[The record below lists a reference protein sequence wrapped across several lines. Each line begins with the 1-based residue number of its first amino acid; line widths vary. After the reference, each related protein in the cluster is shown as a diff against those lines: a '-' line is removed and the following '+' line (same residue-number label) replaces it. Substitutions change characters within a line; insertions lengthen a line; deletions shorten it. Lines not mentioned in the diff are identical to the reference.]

1 MALNSYKLDYVIT
14 PMTKAIYHEIISVI
28 TVKGYNCTV
37 HVWITEKKKKNSN
50 SHAANRCLHLCLG
63 DHLSCVKHRAA
74 GERFDA
80 LHGTYS

>member
-37 HVWITEKKKKNSN
+37 HVWITEKKKTAIPMPQI
-50 SHAANRCLHLCLG
+50 AASTC
-63 DHLSCVKHRAA
+63 
-74 GERFDA
+74 A
-80 LHGTYS
+80 LVITSAV